1 MAQFD
6 VYPNPN
12 RSAANGLPFVMEI
25 QCPLFSSMPTCVVI
39 PLAIPDIIDKTPV
52 LRLNPVVQ
60 IGEQRLLA
68 MTQELAAV
76 NRKHLS
82 TPVTNLAACRAELLA
97 AIDLLFVGF

>member
-12 RSAANGLPFVMEI
+12 RSAAHGLPFVMEI
-25 QCPLFSSMPTCVVI
+25 QSPLFGEIPTCVVI
-39 PLAIPDIIDKTPV
+39 PLAIPDIIEQTPV

-60 IGEQRLLA
+60 VGEQRLLA

-76 NRKHLS
+76 KRKQLAA
-82 TPVTNLAACRAELLA
+82 PVTNLSACRAELLA
-97 AIDLLFVGF
+97 ALDLLFVGF